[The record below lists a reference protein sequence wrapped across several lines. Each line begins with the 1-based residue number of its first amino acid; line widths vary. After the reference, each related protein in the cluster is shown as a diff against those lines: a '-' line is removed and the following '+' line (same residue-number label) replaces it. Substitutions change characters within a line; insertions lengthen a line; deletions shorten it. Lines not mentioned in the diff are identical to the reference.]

1 MKKILLPLCAAAALT
16 SCKSNQEQQQGFTL
30 TASAKNVPDSSM
42 VYMSTNNIRIDSAMV
57 MNEQFSFSGKVD
69 EPTNIYLVVPNTND
83 YTSMWLEN
91 ADILFSA
98 EQGSFKDAIITGS
111 EVQKDY
117 DRLNEGIFA
126 IRKERDS
133 VNSALAAKGELSNA
147 EQKWA
152 KSYFQNIRRKEV
164 QTYYEFIKEN
174 PNSVVSSYIL
184 NFYKTTWGKNDTKVL
199 FAELT
204 SENQKSSHGKMI
216 TRFLE
221 LNENPDVGDQFAD
234 FEMTNAEGETV
245 KLSEVKDDYTL
256 VYFWSSKCYPSRM
269 ENPVLLESFETYKDR
284 GYEIV
289 GVSIDS
295 DPNLFSE
302 TIDEFGLGW
311 NNVMS
316 PEGKNNDAALIYGIS
331 GTPDNF
337 LIDKEGTIIARNLRG
352 EKLLKKL
359 EELMPSLKGSEM

>member
-1 MKKILLPLCAAAALT
+1 MKKILLFLCSAAALT
-16 SCKSNQEQQQGFTL
+16 SCNSEQEQQKGFTL
-30 TASAKNVPDSSM
+30 TASVKNVPDSSM

-57 MNEQFSFSGKVD
+57 MNEQFSFTGKVD
-69 EPTNIYLVVPNTND
+69 EPTNVFLVIPDTQD

-91 ADILFSA
+91 TDIIFSA
-98 EQGSFKDAIITGS
+98 EKGKFKEATITGS

-117 DRLNEGIFA
+117 DRLNKDILA
-126 IRKERDS
+126 IRKESDS
-133 VNSALAAKGELSNA
+133 VTSALVAKGELSKA

-152 KSYFQNIRRKEV
+152 KSYFKNIRRKEV
-164 QTYYEFIKEN
+164 QANYDFIRQN
-174 PNSVVSSYIL
+174 PNSLVSSYIL
-184 NFYKTTWGKNDTKVL
+184 NFYKTTWGKNDTEVL
-199 FAELT
+199 FAGLT
-204 SENQKSSHGKMI
+204 PENQNTSHGKMI
-216 TRFLE
+216 TRFLK
-221 LNENPDVGDQFAD
+221 LNENPGVGDQFAD
-234 FEMTNAEGETV
+234 FEMTNAEGDTV
-245 KLSEVKDDYTL
+245 KLSEIKDEYTL
-256 VYFWSSKCYPSRM
+256 VYFWATNCYPSRM
-269 ENPVLLESFETYKDR
+269 ENPVLLESYETYNDR

-316 PEGKNNDAALIYGIS
+316 AEGKNNDAALIYGIS

-352 EKLLKKL
+352 DKLLKKL
-359 EELMPSLKGSEM
+359 EELMPSLDRAQM